1 MCAESV
7 IVQRIDRFSV
17 VIRKYQ
23 NSYCVILKLRLL
35 WLNLEFQWVIWC
47 MAIEDIVNVWM
58 FICFP
63 SSMLPR
69 PHRKTIV
76 QLQTIR
82 WDQKALFGVCQC
94 ARWLSEKNAI
104 IQEVFCLE
112 YFFCEKRHLSM
123 DLFVPCVHFYNAA
136 IHFIRNNIQKFY
148 RMHLLFF
155 CKIVWSIQMVEF
167 NFEQPFFFFHSFFS
181 LH

>member
-1 MCAESV
+1 MW
-7 IVQRIDRFSV
+7 IFS
-17 VIRKYQ
+17 
-23 NSYCVILKLRLL
+23 
-35 WLNLEFQWVIWC
+35 
-47 MAIEDIVNVWM
+47 
-58 FICFP
+58 CFP
-63 SSMLPR
+63 SSLLLR
-69 PHRKTIV
+69 PHLKTIV

-167 NFEQPFFFFHSFFS
+167 NFKQPFFSTHSCFFS
-181 LH
+181 PLTLLFYTYHIKLRWFYKTISFHFMLFFFLFH